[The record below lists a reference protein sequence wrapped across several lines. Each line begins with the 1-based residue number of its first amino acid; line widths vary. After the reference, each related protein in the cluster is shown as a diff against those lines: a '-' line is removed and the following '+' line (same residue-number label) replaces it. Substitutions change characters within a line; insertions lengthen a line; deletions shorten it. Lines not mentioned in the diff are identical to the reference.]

1 MGAEGTEK
9 LSIEE
14 ARRAI
19 AGGDADALDIREEED
34 WSKAHVPGAIHIPI
48 NQLSSGLEELDSN
61 RRLIVFAG
69 DDGSGEDAVST
80 LRERG
85 FDAALAEGG
94 IDDWT
99 SENFRTQPTEDPD
112 EDTELGAG

>member
-1 MGAEGTEK
+1 MGGERTDK

-14 ARRAI
+14 ARVAI
-19 AGGDADALDIREEED
+19 AGGEADALDIREEED
-34 WSKAHVPGAIHIPI
+34 WSKAHVPGAIHIPM
-48 NQLSSGLEELDSN
+48 NQLSSGLDELDSD

-69 DDGSGEDAVST
+69 DEDSGREAVSA

-85 FDAALAEGG
+85 FDAAIAEGG
-94 IDDWT
+94 IKEWS
-99 SENFRTQPTEDPD
+99 SEDFRLQPTEDPD

>member
-1 MGAEGTEK
+1 MGGEGTEK

-19 AGGDADALDIREEED
+19 AGGEADALDIRDEEA
-34 WSKAHVPGAIHIPI
+34 WGAGHVPGAVHIPKDE
-48 NQLSSGLEELDSN
+48 LSSQLDQLDPE

-69 DDGSGEDAVST
+69 DEGPGDEAVSA

-85 FDAALAEGG
+85 LDAALAEGG
-94 IDDWT
+94 IGEWI
-99 SENFRTQPTEDPD
+99 SEDFRTQPTEDPD

>member
-1 MGAEGTEK
+1 MGAKASEK
-9 LSIEE
+9 VSIEE

-34 WSKAHVPGAIHIPI
+34 WSKAHVPGAIHVPRDR
-48 NQLSSGLEELDSN
+48 LSSGIDELDPD

-69 DDGSGEDAVST
+69 DEGSGNEAVST

-85 FDAALAEGG
+85 FDVALAEGG
-94 IDDWT
+94 IDDWI
-99 SENFRTQPTEDPD
+99 SEDFRTQPTEDPD

>member
-1 MGAEGTEK
+1 VTAHLSSPSSSSGA
-9 LSIEE
+9 
-14 ARRAI
+14 ARPLR
-19 AGGDADALDIREEED
+19 GP
-34 WSKAHVPGAIHIPI
+34 SPPI
-48 NQLSSGLEELDSN
+48 SSGLEELDSD

-69 DDGSGEDAVST
+69 NDGSGEDAVST

-94 IDDWT
+94 IHDWT
-99 SENFRTQPTEDPD
+99 SQNFRTQPTEDPD